1 VNTRPTCWSVPKTV
15 LIADDRASMR
25 RSVRFLL
32 ERRHAELVVQEAV
45 DGVEAIEKARQI
57 KPDLI
62 LLDLAMPRL
71 NGVEA
76 ATVLRHTLPEIPII
90 LFSMYTDLHA
100 NALFGFIGV
109 DFISKVDGLPKLLER
124 VDALLPPRSSG
135 EIPLW

>member
-1 VNTRPTCWSVPKTV
+1 MAKIV

-32 ERRHAELVVQEAV
+32 ERRHAALEVEEAV
-45 DGVEAIEKARQI
+45 DGVEAIEKAKEI

-71 NGVEA
+71 NGAEA
-76 ATVLRHTLPEIPII
+76 ATVLRHTLPETKII
-90 LFSMYTDLHA
+90 IFTMYTDLHA
-100 NALFGFIGV
+100 DFLKGFLGV
-109 DFISKVDGLPKLLER
+109 EFISKVDGLPKLLER
-124 VDALLPPRSSG
+124 VDALLPPRSND

>member
-1 VNTRPTCWSVPKTV
+1 VPKTV

-25 RSVRFLL
+25 RSVKFLL

-45 DGVEAIEKARQI
+45 DGAEAIELAKQT

-76 ATVLRHTLPEIPII
+76 ATILRNTLPGTPII
-90 LFSMYTDLHA
+90 LFTMYTDLHA
-100 NALFGFIGV
+100 DLLSGFLGV

-124 VDALLPPRSSG
+124 VDALLPPSSTD
-135 EIPLW
+135 EIPLC